1 MEIANYYIMSMEKY
15 NLLKNEI
22 SEWYKNTTIKNKN
35 YNFIIPP
42 HIISIKN
49 EGFQLNQTLYP
60 NYLLT
65 RHQQIDITS
74 FLLEENRIIKKQILN
89 N

>member
-1 MEIANYYIMSMEKY
+1 MEIANYYIMSMENY
-15 NLLKNEI
+15 DLLKNEI
-22 SEWYKNTTIKNKN
+22 SEWYKNTTIINKDL
-35 YNFIIPP
+35 NFVIPP

-49 EGFQLNQTLYP
+49 EGYQLNQDLYP

-74 FLLEENRIIKKQILN
+74 LLLEENRICKKIK
-89 N
+89 